1 MPINSLVQGGRGTGP
16 PPTDVQAAGRG
27 GRRAGGGVPPRELF
41 TKGGRAHAAVPNPKQ
56 GQEARDGDGE
66 RPRRR
71 DQAEK
76 RRATSARR
84 PTARGAAASTTVDD
98 VVCGQFAAIHKGVR
112 PLHEYAAQSV
122 WDLNETQ
129 S

>member
-1 MPINSLVQGGRGTGP
+1 MT
-16 PPTDVQAAGRG
+16 A
-27 GRRAGGGVPPRELF
+27 E
-41 TKGGRAHAAVPNPKQ
+41 RAHAALPNPKQ

-98 VVCGQFAAIHKGVR
+98 VVCGQFAGSHWGVQL
-112 PLHEYAAQSV
+112 PHEYAAQSV
-122 WDLNETQ
+122 WDMNETQ

>member
-1 MPINSLVQGGRGTGP
+1 MPL
-16 PPTDVQAAGRG
+16 
-27 GRRAGGGVPPRELF
+27 RELSI
-41 TKGGRAHAAVPNPKQ
+41 KGERTHAAVPNPKQ

-84 PTARGAAASTTVDD
+84 PTARGAAASTTLTDD
-98 VVCGQFAAIHKGVR
+98 VVCGQFGAATHVGVR

-122 WDLNETQ
+122 SDLNETQ